1 MANYLGDI
9 KDQEELKFKLRQQ
22 KRLEKQTVKELKN
35 YLKSQNIKTLDW
47 QEIPKIETVQQPKI
61 TRNIELE
68 PTDGRPNFEFKY
80 QRYEWHLQNGFE
92 NDKDVAW
99 FKEYE
104 LSEEY
109 KQIYRKEKNEA
120 CIC

>member
-1 MANYLGDI
+1 M
-9 KDQEELKFKLRQQ
+9 
-22 KRLEKQTVKELKN
+22 KELKS
-35 YLKSQNIKTLDW
+35 YLKSQDIKTLDW
-47 QEIPKIETVQQPKI
+47 QEIPQVEAFEQPKI
-61 TRNIELE
+61 ALKIE
-68 PTDGRPNFEFKY
+68 PQSSNGRPNFEFKY

-109 KQIYRKEKNEA
+109 KQIYRKERNEA
-120 CIC
+120 SIC